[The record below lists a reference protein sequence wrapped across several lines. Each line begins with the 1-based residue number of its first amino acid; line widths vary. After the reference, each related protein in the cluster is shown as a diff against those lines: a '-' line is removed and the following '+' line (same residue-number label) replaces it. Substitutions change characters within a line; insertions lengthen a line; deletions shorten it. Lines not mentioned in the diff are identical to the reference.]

1 LHRPATVRL
10 HRKTEK
16 QFSFGEGGFNMT
28 GYLAMIGLHGDHSI
42 ERDKELDLEME
53 KIEFRPFFIDENERF
68 YLPPGVYLHEGTST
82 FHSPEDAHAAVAQ
95 AAHAIEPD
103 ALVLVFQKKQAVYS
117 GSGGFRRSL
126 ATT

>member
-1 LHRPATVRL
+1 
-10 HRKTEK
+10 
-16 QFSFGEGGFNMT
+16 MT

-82 FHSPEDAHAAVAQ
+82 FHSPEDAHAAVAS
-95 AAHAIEPD
+95 AARTIEPD
-103 ALVLVFQKKQAVYS
+103 ALVLVFQKKHAVYS

-126 ATT
+126 ATV